1 MLICLGPNAVRIL
14 RTIGIL
20 DDIMKKINPDEVR
33 NRGFKFYDG
42 LSDSN
47 VPFYEVRVRSHFV
60 MALVLMIYSIQH
72 PPKTK
77 DWEFTGVVIHFR
89 NKCRC

>member
-1 MLICLGPNAVRIL
+1 
-14 RTIGIL
+14 
-20 DDIMKKINPDEVR
+20 MKKINPDEVR

-47 VPFYEVRVRSHFV
+47 VPFYEVRVGSQF
-60 MALVLMIYSIQH
+60 AIASVLMIYSIQH

-77 DWEFTGVVIHFR
+77 GWESTGVVIYIFVT
-89 NKCRC
+89 NVAANQPYLGLSSSTP